1 MKRLLLIACSIIISV
16 TGLAQGQEKP
26 AADTTAPKHRIGLV
40 NEYTIKPG
48 MMTEFL
54 AWAKSEA
61 LPLFIKAGIK
71 ESYFFTNV
79 YGDRDIVTV
88 TEAHDNFAAIK
99 ARNEAF
105 AKNNSPEALAAL
117 TAGGNRYIE
126 HTRTFIVETMPELSW
141 INPNLKSIPPYYIML
156 VHHLAPLRWRDYEAY
171 IKNDWLPLVKKAET
185 NGRIVSRM
193 RYGSDSEHYTT
204 FVPVN
209 DLADLDQPN
218 KITQMIGA
226 ENAAK
231 IQQKL
236 VGIVLRTENRILRL
250 RADISIL
257 PAQSLAEKK

>member
-16 TGLAQGQEKP
+16 AALAQNQDKP

-40 NEYTIKPG
+40 NEYKIKPG

-54 AWAKSEA
+54 AWAKKEA

-79 YGDRDIVTV
+79 YGDRDTV
-88 TEAHDNFAAIK
+88 AVSEIHDNFAAIK

-105 AKNNSPEALAAL
+105 AKNNTPEALAAL

-126 HTRTFIVETMPELSW
+126 HTRTFVVEAMPELSW
-141 INPNLKSIPPYYIML
+141 VNPKLKSLPPYFSLTIQH
-156 VHHLAPLRWRDYEAY
+156 VAPFRGRDYEAF
-171 IKNDWLPLVKKAET
+171 IKDDWLPLVKKADT
-185 NGRIVSRM
+185 NGRVANRM
-193 RYGSDSEHYTT
+193 RSGGDPNQYST
-204 FVPVN
+204 FVPLN
-209 DLADLDQPN
+209 DLTDLDQPS

-236 VGIVLRTENRILRL
+236 MGIVLQTETRILRL
-250 RADISIL
+250 RTDISIL
-257 PAQSLAEKK
+257 PAQNLAEKK